1 MSIPRSMV
9 DPGRP
14 KVDNPPI
21 GGDKNEKLSSIT
33 PFVAVGLSRVS
44 PEDMKVDIETQ
55 FRQVADVTRDML
67 ITIESL
73 KKELSDLKTV
83 MNLND

>member
-1 MSIPRSMV
+1 MGVIRTTTV
-9 DPGRP
+9 DSGRP
-14 KVDNPPI
+14 AVDNPPV
-21 GGDKNEKLSSIT
+21 GGDKNEKLSSIA

-67 ITIESL
+67 IAIERLEKQLEEL
-73 KKELSDLKTV
+73 KP
-83 MNLND
+83 